1 MEIVLFTLV
10 GIALYLITDRLLVA
24 LEKIHGQPLPPRN
37 VVFFVLILMLS
48 LASFSILR
56 SVLGAGQGAQHDNQE
71 QQAPDGGDQ
80 SPQTH

>member
-24 LEKIHGQPLPPRN
+24 LEKMHGEPLPQRN

-56 SVLGAGQGAQHDNQE
+56 GFLGAGQGAQYDNQE

-80 SPQTH
+80 PAEPH